1 MGGGTSASQQLPCVC
16 CHSAAA
22 QPTASR
28 DQSPLCAELHVPPL
42 CPPAFGGLRG
52 VCVGVGGGN
61 REAGWQSSGRRRTK
75 KKGRWDEQVHIKRL
89 AEIQWRS
96 SLHILLSSSRPLAA
110 ASHSPHT
117 SISALRPRPRGRR
130 RHGDHAEAQSPLCRR
145 APQRRLL
152 SLKGSVRPEIHPR
165 SHSNAPWTH
174 GRRGRGAQ
182 SVAELCFTARPGEK
196 VKRWSSYL

>member
-1 MGGGTSASQQLPCVC
+1 MVAHQPASSSPVSAATAQRPNRQPAAISRPFVPSCMSLPCAPRLWG
-16 CHSAAA
+16 AA
-22 QPTASR
+22 
-28 DQSPLCAELHVPPL
+28 
-42 CPPAFGGLRG
+42 GGL
-52 VCVGVGGGN
+52 CSVGGGGGN

-75 KKGRWDEQVHIKRL
+75 KKGRWDEQGHIKRL

-96 SLHILLSSSRPLAA
+96 SLHIPLSSSRPLAA

-117 SISALRPRPRGRR
+117 NISALRPRPRGRR

-152 SLKGSVRPEIHPR
+152 SLKGSVLPEIHPR

-174 GRRGRGAQ
+174 WGAGEGGLSQWLNSVLLRGQVRR
-182 SVAELCFTARPGEK
+182 
-196 VKRWSSYL
+196 